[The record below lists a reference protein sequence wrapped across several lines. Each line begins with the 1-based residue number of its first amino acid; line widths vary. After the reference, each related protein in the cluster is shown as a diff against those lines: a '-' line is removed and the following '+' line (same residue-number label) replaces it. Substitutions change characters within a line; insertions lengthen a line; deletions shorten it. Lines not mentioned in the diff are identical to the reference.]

1 MLPRFVRLW
10 SHLASTITQLII
22 PEESA
27 EGDRGTDGPLGD
39 DPLVDM
45 AYRDPVVALRFIKAA
60 MLLGSASSAAVA
72 IVSLILLSC
81 FWSHWGRCERPLRW
95 WLLFNSLLQLCQVPL
110 RLVFF
115 ARAQDIESSG
125 QNIVR
130 RISNL
135 AGSGAWQS
143 SKMVSLLT
151 YFWLILGFVWT
162 INTGNCSDCAWLC
175 STTAAML
182 ALSSAR
188 VLCAF
193 ASFRFF
199 LPQDAQPEQPRVAA
213 AAPSQINALPT
224 LVFRSDD
231 DSTHGNTS
239 CAVCLSDYREGD
251 VLRDF
256 PCGHQ
261 FHRRCADQ
269 WLARNKR
276 CPLCMRAI
284 DEVDRNSSCPCRKRL
299 KGN

>member
-1 MLPRFVRLW
+1 MLPRFIRLW
-10 SHLASTITQLII
+10 NHLASTVTDFII

-27 EGDRGTDGPLGD
+27 EGDRSTDGPMGD

-45 AYRDPVVALRFIKAA
+45 AHRDPVVALRFIKAA
-60 MLLGSASSAAVA
+60 MLLGSASSAAIS
-72 IVSLILLSC
+72 IVSLSLLSF
-81 FWSHWGRCERPLRW
+81 FWSHWGRCQRPLRW

-115 ARAQDIESSG
+115 ARAQAIEASG
-125 QNIVR
+125 QNVVR
-130 RISNL
+130 RISTL

-193 ASFRFF
+193 ASFQVF
-199 LPQDAQPEQPRVAA
+199 LPQDGQSEQPRVAA

-224 LVFRSDD
+224 LVFHSDD
-231 DSTHGNTS
+231 AAVPSNTS
-239 CAVCLSDYREGD
+239 CAVCLSEYKEGD
-251 VLRDF
+251 VLRDL

-269 WLARNKR
+269 WLARSKR

-284 DEVDRNSSCPCRKRL
+284 DEVDRKSGFPCRRRL
-299 KGN
+299 KSN

>member
-1 MLPRFVRLW
+1 MLPRFIRLW
-10 SHLASTITQLII
+10 NNFASTVTDFVI

-27 EGDRGTDGPLGD
+27 EGDTGTSGPVDD

-60 MLLGSASSAAVA
+60 MLVGSASSAAVS
-72 IVSLILLSC
+72 IVSFVLLSF

-115 ARAQDIESSG
+115 VSAQSIEASG
-125 QNIVR
+125 QNIVK
-130 RISNL
+130 RISTL
-135 AGSGAWQS
+135 AGCGAWQF

-162 INTGNCSDCAWLC
+162 INTENFSDCAWLC
-175 STTAAML
+175 STMVAML

-193 ASFRFF
+193 ASFQVF
-199 LPQDAQPEQPRVAA
+199 LPQDGPPEQPRMTA

-224 LVFRSDD
+224 SVFRSDG
-231 DSTHGNTS
+231 DSAHSNTT
-239 CAVCLSDYREGD
+239 CAVCLAEYREGD
-251 VLRDF
+251 VLRDL

-261 FHRRCADQ
+261 FHRHCADQ
-269 WLARNKR
+269 WLARSKR

-284 DEVDRNSSCPCRKRL
+284 DEVDRKSRCPCRKRL
-299 KGN
+299 KSN